1 MALEARGAGGSHE
14 QRSLCGMAGTRIYLV
29 EDDESIRELILYALT
44 SSGFEAQGFD
54 CAEPFWVAVKQRSP
68 GLVLLD
74 IMLPGDDGLAIL
86 RRLKESGGTS
96 QVPVIM
102 LTAKATEYDK
112 VKGLDLGADDY
123 ITKPFGVMELIS
135 RIRAV
140 LRRVK
145 PEENIALVSCGGI
158 TLDEERRTVTSQGE
172 PVTLTY
178 KEFELLSYLLR
189 NEGIVLTRE
198 KIMERVWGFDY
209 EGESRTVDMHIKSL
223 RQKLGACGALIQTV
237 RGVGYKV
244 SV

>member
-1 MALEARGAGGSHE
+1 
-14 QRSLCGMAGTRIYLV
+14 MAGTRIYLV

-54 CAEPFWVAVKQRSP
+54 CAEPFWAAVKQRSP

>member
-1 MALEARGAGGSHE
+1 
-14 QRSLCGMAGTRIYLV
+14 MAGTRIYLV

-198 KIMERVWGFDY
+198 KIMELVWGFDY
-209 EGESRTVDMHIKSL
+209 
-223 RQKLGACGALIQTV
+223 
-237 RGVGYKV
+237 
-244 SV
+244 

>member
-1 MALEARGAGGSHE
+1 M
-14 QRSLCGMAGTRIYLV
+14 
-29 EDDESIRELILYALT
+29 
-44 SSGFEAQGFD
+44 
-54 CAEPFWVAVKQRSP
+54 
-68 GLVLLD
+68 
-74 IMLPGDDGLAIL
+74 
-86 RRLKESGGTS
+86 
-96 QVPVIM
+96 
-102 LTAKATEYDK
+102 
-112 VKGLDLGADDY
+112 KGLDLGADDY